1 MTTIIKKG
9 KLPVWYKRWEIWGG
23 ILLAVFSAASVIMM
37 MFPEIEIMYRMGAMT
52 GVLISLVKTIYGVIK
67 GYKSNNLNG
76 SITVLMDRLPDNFT
90 GKKGKLL
97 E

>member
-1 MTTIIKKG
+1 MTAIIKKG
-9 KLPVWYKRWEIWGG
+9 KLPVWYKRVEVWGT
-23 ILLAVFSAASVIMM
+23 ILLSVFAAASVIMM
-37 MFPEIEIMYRMGAMT
+37 MFPEIEVMYRIGGIL
-52 GVLISLVKTIYGVIK
+52 GVLLGLAKTIYGVIK

-76 SITVLMDRLPDNFT
+76 SITVLMDKLPDNFT

>member
-1 MTTIIKKG
+1 MYG
-9 KLPVWYKRWEIWGG
+9 LYQGP
-23 ILLAVFSAASVIMM
+23 AFSAASVIMM
-37 MFPEIEIMYRMGAMT
+37 MFPEIEIMYRIGVIL
-52 GVLISLVKTIYGVIK
+52 GVLIGLVKTIYVVIK